1 MPARGRRVCAAPAQ
15 LHVSLSFGEGQM
27 FGNAFGHHISLLLKQ
42 MAPLNSSVVHE
53 FLFTCLER
61 PLGFPLPECCLR
73 PSLCHHIQPPD
84 SGVQQ
89 PRARLRSVSSPAGLE
104 PSLSHVIG
112 IPGLAEMGDAREG
125 DQHAVAPPQ
134 HALPSFQLK
143 SFQRVP
149 LIVMLIQPLTDN
161 SSWVPLKMLDRSGIE
176 QKRL

>member
-1 MPARGRRVCAAPAQ
+1 MLA
-15 LHVSLSFGEGQM
+15 VSIHLFGPESSHIFPLPFPSVTAVFWLPWVPSFTSTSVLVKGKT

-112 IPGLAEMGDAREG
+112 MKWMMPEKGISTRWHHLNTLC
-125 DQHAVAPPQ
+125 H
-134 HALPSFQLK
+134 PS
-143 SFQRVP
+143 
-149 LIVMLIQPLTDN
+149 T
-161 SSWVPLKMLDRSGIE
+161 
-176 QKRL
+176 